1 VRNRLPLVQSAA
13 DRNAITQPMFDLR
26 LHAPLT
32 QRNEDRTL
40 YFFHFVKEHWH

>member
-1 VRNRLPLVQSAA
+1 MRRHRPLVQSV
-13 DRNAITQPMFDLR
+13 DDDNAITQPMFDLR